1 MKIKQNGKLDIIKIR
16 REVYEV
22 EKQNKV
28 NRLIFWMI
36 NKTDKDLSRLM
47 KQKNV
52 KAQMKVLKKQKET
65 WMHIWKKFLKKR
77 CEQFYSNN
85 LGKLY
90 EMDNFFLNII

>member
-47 KQKNV
+47 KQK
-52 KAQMKVLKKQKET
+52 K
-65 WMHIWKKFLKKR
+65 
-77 CEQFYSNN
+77 Y
-85 LGKLY
+85 
-90 EMDNFFLNII
+90 